1 MSGPVAIIPCHNKIS
16 KRQSDLQAL
25 PPLLLFFVLV
35 KRTRKKS
42 VLYPRQYEARADR
55 WTTKV
60 CHWRRW
66 NSKSPPGWFGCQG
79 KQQLAKGCSVEIL
92 VLSRVTS

>member
-55 WTTKV
+55 
-60 CHWRRW
+60 
-66 NSKSPPGWFGCQG
+66 
-79 KQQLAKGCSVEIL
+79 
-92 VLSRVTS
+92 